1 MQVDLPALERP
12 TKAISGTSI
21 RGKCFNSGAVVR
33 NLAVCNQP
41 MAIFGLI
48 GFGPAAGFGSTLEA
62 AGSTV
67 AGAVGGVVD
76 AVMMGRSLEVGRQ
89 RGAGVGRVGLGRR
102 RVVAAISQKARSG
115 LKPL

>member
-1 MQVDLPALERP
+1 
-12 TKAISGTSI
+12 
-21 RGKCFNSGAVVR
+21 
-33 NLAVCNQP
+33 
-41 MAIFGLI
+41 MAIFELMGL
-48 GFGPAAGFGSTLEA
+48 GPAAGFGSPLAVAGRTE
-62 AGSTV
+62 AGSV
-67 AGAVGGVVD
+67 GGAMGGVVD